1 MSASGN
7 LRSTALCQ
15 LTCKDIDSRIEGGL
29 NDILV
34 PPAADSSWS
43 GTGLDIAQTWLRR
56 CDEEHASCAIY
67 NTNTSTS
74 GSHQPLAHISLPSRL
89 VDTSCD
95 NLRLVSLKHGDITN
109 SEPYAALSHCWGTQR
124 TGVLEKENLDQ
135 YLNSIPL
142 ENLPKPLIDAVRVC
156 RDLKIRYLWADSLC
170 IMQNSEED

>member
-74 GSHQPLAHISLPSRL
+74 GSHQPLSHISQPTRQNE
-89 VDTSCD
+89 TR
-95 NLRLVSLKHGDITN
+95 NKKQRLVSLKHGDITN
-109 SEPYAALSHCWGTQR
+109 S
-124 TGVLEKENLDQ
+124 K
-135 YLNSIPL
+135 
-142 ENLPKPLIDAVRVC
+142 
-156 RDLKIRYLWADSLC
+156 
-170 IMQNSEED
+170 